1 MTTPPFDPVRPDIP
15 LAPPPGCPAHAG
27 SGADGVVRLFGPGY
41 EADPLRVFEQLRAE
55 HGAVAPVLLTGDLPG
70 WLVLGYREILEVV
83 RTPTRFSHDSRYWH
97 QLKEGKVPADNPLL
111 PVIGA
116 RPDRMTAD
124 GDEHRRLRDAVNDC
138 LDRFDRRGVR
148 RHVTHFANQLIDDF
162 SLDGGA
168 ELLDQFA
175 RQLPMSVLTQL
186 LGMPE
191 TYGPRLVEAATELV
205 KASDKAIASND
216 YIKEQLAALLA
227 RKKETP
233 GSDLASWLI
242 EHPAEL
248 TDDEI
253 RNLLWLVLIAANENT
268 SSLLA
273 STLRMVLTD
282 QRFRASLAGGQMTL
296 PDAVEQVLWDDPPTI
311 VIPARWATAD
321 TELAGRPIRAGDML
335 LLGVAA
341 GNIDP
346 AVRPDLDAPMHGN
359 RSHLSFSGG
368 PHECPGREI
377 ARAIAD
383 TAIDA
388 LLLRLPDLR
397 LAVPEGELRW
407 RATTWTRHL
416 VALPVEFTAR
426 TPVGDALPEQ
436 TGLIPPRRPL
446 ETPRIRRSAPAVP
459 EPAEPRTEPRRTWWD
474 TVTGW
479 FRGR

>member
-1 MTTPPFDPVRPDIP
+1 MTTQPFDPVRPDTA
-15 LAPPPGCPAHAG
+15 LSPPPGCPAHAG
-27 SGADGVVRLFGPGY
+27 PGGVTRLFGPGY
-41 EADPLRVFEQLRAE
+41 EADPLRVFERLRAE

-83 RTPTRFSHDSRYWH
+83 RTPTRFSHDSRHWH
-97 QLKEGKVPADNPLL
+97 QLKEGKVAADNPLL

-148 RHVTHFANQLIDDF
+148 RHVTHFANQLIDEF
-162 SLDGGA
+162 SRDGRA

-175 RQLPMSVLTQL
+175 RQLPMAVLTQL

-191 TYGPRLVEAATELV
+191 AYSPRLVDAATELV

-216 YIKEQLAALLA
+216 FIKEQLAGLLA
-227 RKKETP
+227 RKKERP
-233 GSDLASWLI
+233 SSDLASWLI
-242 EHPAEL
+242 EHPAGL
-248 TDDEI
+248 SDDEI
-253 RNLLWLVLIAANENT
+253 RNLLWLVLMAANENT
-268 SSLLA
+268 TSLLA

-346 AVRPDLDAPMHGN
+346 AVRPDLNAPMHGN

-416 VALPVEFTAR
+416 VALPVEFAPR
-426 TPVGDALPEQ
+426 PPVGDALPERA
-436 TGLIPPRRPL
+436 GLLPPRRPL
-446 ETPRIRRSAPAVP
+446 PEPRISTPKPPAAV
-459 EPAEPRTEPRRTWWD
+459 EPAEPPVEPRHTWWD
-474 TVTGW
+474 AVKGW
-479 FRGR
+479 FGGQ